1 MRHVIYRWYF
11 SLNYSLS
18 LKVLLLLILLMSSM
32 SKAET
37 LTFGCSPGSESRV
50 DSSLMRELTALIAR
64 DAGYEVKFID
74 YPWARVVAKVE
85 AGTLTGSHC
94 MSHTQE
100 REQWIEFFPFPF
112 LEQPLRFYHLPDVK
126 IDSQALDELLKL
138 RIVVHKDS
146 FIESV
151 ISSLGAKNVTTVHD
165 GLVMCRML
173 EAKRVDLIAMTLG
186 SDMSC
191 YHHEENKSIIV
202 PMKVIGPVLHREYL
216 QLAISKE
223 TKNSAEIVNRLNQS
237 FMRLVKAGKVDA
249 IYNKYQL
256 EMPESVRN
264 LKVGQD

>member
-11 SLNYSLS
+11 SLNPSLLIKALS
-18 LKVLLLLILLMSSM
+18 VVLLLSSPL

-37 LTFGCSPGSESRV
+37 LTFGCSPGSDDRF
-50 DSSLMRELTALIAR
+50 DSSLMRDITGLIAL

-94 MSHTQE
+94 MSYTKE
-100 REQWIEFFPFPF
+100 RESWINFLPTPF
-112 LEQPLRFYHLPDVK
+112 LEQSLRFFHLRENEIPL
-126 IDSQALDELLKL
+126 DSLEELLKL

-151 ISSLGAKNVTTVHD
+151 ISSLGAKDVITVHD

-173 EAKRVDLIAMTLG
+173 KAKRVDLIAMTLG
-186 SDMSC
+186 TKMEC
-191 YHHEENKSIIV
+191 HHHEEHKSISV
-202 PMKVIGPVLHREYL
+202 PMKAIGPELHKEYL

-223 TKNSAEIVNRLNQS
+223 TKNSTEIVNRLNQS
-237 FMRLVKAGKVDA
+237 FKRLVKAGKVDA
-249 IYNKYQL
+249 IYEKYQL
-256 EMPESVRN
+256 PIPELVN
-264 LKVGQD
+264 KLKMN